1 MINELNIKQQS
12 FATSIKENCFS

>member
-12 FATSIKENCFS
+12 FAISIKENCFS